1 MADFGEILR
10 NIGEFGLFQKINLV
24 ALCFPNFIQYFTIAS
39 LIFIEPDPVRRCNTD
54 WILSAGPNLTTE
66 EQLNLTLPRE
76 DDGSFSRCQM
86 FVPVDWDIDAI
97 REYGLNE
104 TTRCLNGWVYGNML
118 YETTIITDFDL
129 VCGRGNM
136 VQLLQ
141 SLFMSGLVVGFLIFG
156 PSAESF
162 GRRRATQIPAVL
174 IFVFSVTTALCPNV
188 YLYLASHFLVGVGSS
203 VLLIAGTE
211 WIGASKRSWGVGL
224 TQLFGAIG
232 QCALAGLIYLV
243 RNWRLAQLI
252 STAPFALVVMFIP
265 ESARWL
271 LNRGRTEEAKKL
283 IVKAAAINKRPIP
296 DSMLNEVLNHCIMLG
311 RSFPAHCLRHM
322 YNKFSLNL
330 SIFALYFGIGNLGLS
345 VFLTQLL
352 FGAFEVPSTL
362 SSIWLL
368 EIFGR
373 KILFIAVLMIGGVCS
388 MLILAVPQGYSVAVT
403 CLAVASRFFMIFA
416 GSVCAVYLQELF
428 PTSVRQT
435 ATALG
440 SIAGRIGSIVAPLL
454 NMLAVYHWVIPIAV
468 LSSIN
473 LISGALGLLLPE
485 TRKKELPESAD
496 EAERN
501 RKNSTGPF
509 WNKGRVLGS
518 TTGCTLGQTPAV
530 KVKVIV
536 VGHTNLS

>member
-188 YLYLASHFLVGVGSS
+188 YLYLASHFLVGVGAGGYRVNCI
-203 VLLIAGTE
+203 VLSTE

-252 STAPFALVVMFIP
+252 STAPFALVVMYIWFIP

-283 IVKAAAINKRPIP
+283 IVKAAAINKHFNVG
-296 DSMLNEVLNHCIMLG
+296 DSLG
-311 RSFPAHCLRHM
+311 RTKETKYILSICL
-322 YNKFSLNL
+322 FSLNL

-388 MLILAVPQGYSVAVT
+388 IHHHR
-403 CLAVASRFFMIFA
+403 CL
-416 GSVCAVYLQELF
+416 
-428 PTSVRQT
+428 
-435 ATALG
+435 
-440 SIAGRIGSIVAPLL
+440 
-454 NMLAVYHWVIPIAV
+454 
-468 LSSIN
+468 
-473 LISGALGLLLPE
+473 
-485 TRKKELPESAD
+485 
-496 EAERN
+496 
-501 RKNSTGPF
+501 
-509 WNKGRVLGS
+509 
-518 TTGCTLGQTPAV
+518 
-530 KVKVIV
+530 
-536 VGHTNLS
+536 